1 MEKEQ
6 RITLR
11 NAVVNVRKLL
21 EKEFKEQLEGTYNIL
36 PDGRIVE
43 DAPGDPITRAR
54 LQDVIHHY
62 RAGGA
67 TATEAVERT
76 VREAAFT
83 VLNRFAALKMAERRG
98 LLSITQHS
106 DIPHESV

>member
-67 TATEAVERT
+67 TATEAVR
-76 VREAAFT
+76 AHGA
-83 VLNRFAALKMAERRG
+83 RG
-98 LLSITQHS
+98 SFHS
-106 DIPHESV
+106 VEPLRSPQDG